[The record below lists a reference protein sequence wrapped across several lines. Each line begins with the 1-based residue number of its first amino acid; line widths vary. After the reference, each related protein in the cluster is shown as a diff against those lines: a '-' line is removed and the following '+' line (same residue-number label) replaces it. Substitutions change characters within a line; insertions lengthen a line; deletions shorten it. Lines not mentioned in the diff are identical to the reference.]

1 MNILIIE
8 DENKTASLLK
18 EMIEEQEHCLVV
30 NICQS
35 ISSSV
40 QYLNKNQEKIDLIF
54 MDILLAD
61 GESFEIFKQ
70 TNVTKPVIFCT
81 AYNSYMLKAFKNNGI
96 DYILKPFQ
104 QKDINDALEKL
115 NVIKISLSKINDLL
129 DARQTKSKTYQ
140 QAFIVEFREKMIPI
154 LVSDIAFFMLKNENV
169 YALQF
174 NGEKVAISK
183 SLDEIE
189 LLIDPNTFFRVNR
202 QMIVNRIAIKDI
214 EPFFSRKVIINLR
227 IDISEKIIV
236 SRLKVSDFKK
246 WIENPNR

>member
-40 QYLNKNQEKIDLIF
+40 QYLTKNQEKIDLIF

-70 TNVTKPVIFCT
+70 ITVTKPVIFCT
-81 AYNSYMLKAFKNNGI
+81 AYDNYMLKAFKNNGI

-104 QKDINDALEKL
+104 QKDINAALDKIGFIKL
-115 NVIKISLSKINDLL
+115 SLSKINDLL
-129 DARQTKSKTYQ
+129 EVRQTKPKTYQ
-140 QAFIVEFREKMIPI
+140 QAFIVESREKLIP
-154 LVSDIAFFMLKNENV
+154 VFVADIAIFILKNEHV
-169 YALQF
+169 YAIQF
-174 NGEKVAISK
+174 NGEKVSIFK
-183 SLDEIE
+183 PLDEIE
-189 LLIDPNTFFRVNR
+189 LSINPSIFFRINR
-202 QMIVNRIAIKDI
+202 QMIVNRKAIKDI
-214 EPFFSRKVIINLR
+214 EPFFNRKVIINLTVE
-227 IDISEKIIV
+227 SAEKIIV
-236 SRLKVSDFKK
+236 SRLRVSDFKK
-246 WIENPNR
+246 WIENPEL

>member
-40 QYLNKNQEKIDLIF
+40 QYLTKNQEKIDLIF

-70 TNVTKPVIFCT
+70 ITVSKPVIFCT
-81 AYNSYMLKAFKNNGI
+81 AYDNYMLKAFKNNGI

-104 QKDINDALEKL
+104 QKDINDALTK
-115 NVIKISLSKINDLL
+115 VGFIKHSLTKINDLL
-129 DARQTKSKTYQ
+129 EVRPPKPKTYQ
-140 QAFIVEFREKMIPI
+140 QAFIVESREKLVPI
-154 LVSDIAFFMLKNENV
+154 CVSDIAIFILKNENV

-174 NGEKVAISK
+174 NGEKVSIFK
-183 SLDEIE
+183 PLDEIE
-189 LLIDPNTFFRVNR
+189 ISINPFVFFRINR
-202 QMIVNRIAIKDI
+202 QMIINRRAIKDI
-214 EPFFSRKVIINLR
+214 EPFFNRKVIINLVF
-227 IDISEKIIV
+227 DISEKIIV

-246 WIENPNR
+246 WIENPEQ

>member
-70 TNVTKPVIFCT
+70 ITVTKPVIFCT
-81 AYNSYMLKAFKNNGI
+81 AYDNYMLKAFKNNGI
-96 DYILKPFQ
+96 DYILKPFH
-104 QKDINDALEKL
+104 QKDINDALSKVGFIKL
-115 NVIKISLSKINDLL
+115 SLTKINDLL
-129 DARQTKSKTYQ
+129 EVRPIKPKTYQ
-140 QAFIVEFREKMIPI
+140 QAFIVESRDKLVPI
-154 LVSDIAFFMLKNENV
+154 FVSDIAIFILRNENV

-174 NGEKVAISK
+174 NGEKVSIFK
-183 SLDEIE
+183 PLDEIE
-189 LLIDPNTFFRVNR
+189 VSINPAVFFRINR
-202 QMIVNRIAIKDI
+202 QMIVNRRAIKDI
-214 EPFFSRKVIINLR
+214 EPFFNRKAIINLSF
-227 IDISEKIIV
+227 DISEKIIV

-246 WIENPNR
+246 WIENPG